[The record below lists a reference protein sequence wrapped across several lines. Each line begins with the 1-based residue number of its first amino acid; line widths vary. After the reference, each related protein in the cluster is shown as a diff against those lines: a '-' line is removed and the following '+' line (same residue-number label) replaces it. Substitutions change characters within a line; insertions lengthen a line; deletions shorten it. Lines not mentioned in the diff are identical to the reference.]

1 MSRFSEQCKELIR
14 ENGTNV
20 YRISKE
26 FSLEVTA
33 LQRMVTGKRLPN
45 IDFVKKFC
53 ECLRIPET
61 EKSTLLEL
69 YKIEQVGEN
78 TYYSRKCIK
87 QLFNRL
93 YGLEHEEE
101 PFREN
106 HEDPA
111 PQPPGCH
118 KDNENR
124 SEKTMR
130 TLHPPSRSIRT

>member
-20 YRISKE
+20 YRMSKE

-93 YGLEHEEE
+93 YGLEHEE
-101 PFREN
+101 
-106 HEDPA
+106 
-111 PQPPGCH
+111 
-118 KDNENR
+118 
-124 SEKTMR
+124 
-130 TLHPPSRSIRT
+130 

>member
-1 MSRFSEQCKELIR
+1 MSRFSEQCKELIQ

-20 YRISKE
+20 YRMSKE

-87 QLFNRL
+87 
-93 YGLEHEEE
+93 
-101 PFREN
+101 
-106 HEDPA
+106 
-111 PQPPGCH
+111 
-118 KDNENR
+118 
-124 SEKTMR
+124 
-130 TLHPPSRSIRT
+130 